1 MPKKTEKK
9 EAPKKA
15 EEPKKGEEP
24 KKETKKA
31 AVEAPVEAPK
41 EEAKP
46 AKLEK
51 APKPEKKKK
60 EEKGVFKL
68 YKVEN
73 DKVTRLRPTCERCGP
88 GYFMADHGNR
98 YTCGH
103 CGFTKYK
110 PAKEET
116 ALNQPRA

>member
-1 MPKKTEKK
+1 MSKKTDKK
-9 EAPKKA
+9 EAPKK
-15 EEPKKGEEP
+15 EEP
-24 KKETKKA
+24 KKEAKKEA
-31 AVEAPVEAPK
+31 APPEVEAPK

-46 AKLEK
+46 AKAEK

-60 EEKGVFKL
+60 EEKGVFTL
-68 YKVEN
+68 YKVEGE
-73 DKVTRLRPTCERCGP
+73 KVVRLRPICERCGP

-110 PAKEET
+110 PAKE
-116 ALNQPRA
+116 